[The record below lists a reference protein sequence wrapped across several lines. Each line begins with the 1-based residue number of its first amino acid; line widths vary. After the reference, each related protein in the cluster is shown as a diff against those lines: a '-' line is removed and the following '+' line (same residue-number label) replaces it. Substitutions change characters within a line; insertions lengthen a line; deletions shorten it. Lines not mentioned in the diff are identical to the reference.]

1 DDPASTPFVEAD
13 LAMLRRLGEPAGV
26 VARELGRSEETGRR
40 RREAE
45 ALARIAHALSEQ
57 GDVASVCQQIVDRVM
72 TLLPITAA
80 LIVMTEP
87 NGDLHG
93 VARSGEL
100 DMAAVD
106 IVLPRGGGVA
116 GRALPNGAAGSPH
129 HRAPAPR
136 PPPAREVPEQTRAS
150 GGRRTSASA

>member
-1 DDPASTPFVEAD
+1 GQ
-13 LAMLRRLGEPAGV
+13 RG
-26 VARELGRSEETGRR
+26 
-40 RREAE
+40 REAE

-87 NGDLHG
+87 NGDLRG

-116 GRALPNGAAGSPH
+116 GRAILTGQPRSPPHVLPHPTLTL
-129 HRAPAPR
+129 
-136 PPPAREVPEQTRAS
+136 PPNPP
-150 GGRRTSASA
+150 

>member
-1 DDPASTPFVEAD
+1 
-13 LAMLRRLGEPAGV
+13 
-26 VARELGRSEETGRR
+26 
-40 RREAE
+40 
-45 ALARIAHALSEQ
+45 
-57 GDVASVCQQIVDRVM
+57 SVCQQIVDRVM

-87 NGDLHG
+87 NGDLRG

-116 GRALPNGAAGSPH
+116 GRAILTGQPGSSHDVLSDPSL
-129 HRAPAPR
+129 A
-136 PPPAREVPEQTRAS
+136 PPPHVRERMIAS
-150 GGRRTSASA
+150 GPRALLPGPLGPPGRAGGAPPRAHRP